1 MNGKQLKNSILQWAI
16 QGKLVPQDPNDEPAS
31 VLLERIRAKKARL
44 VKEKKIKKDKNESI
58 IYRGD
63 DNSYYEKFIATG
75 EVKCIDE
82 EIPFE
87 IPQGWEW
94 ERIGNIF
101 ETTSGSTPLSR
112 NPDYYKNGNI
122 NWVRTTDLNNGILN
136 KTEIQITSKAVIDY
150 NLSILPQTSVCVAMY
165 GGAGTIGKHCI
176 LHFDTTI
183 NQSVCA
189 IQPNGFCNMDYI
201 HTFIEY
207 QRPFWMDFAAG
218 SRKDPNINQLI
229 IKHCLLPIP
238 PQEEQLRIVIKLN
251 QLYPYIY
258 QYGNSQNRLNQIN
271 KEIWHSLKK
280 SILQEAIQGKLVPQI
295 AEEGTAQELLEQI
308 QQEKQKLVKE
318 GKLKKAAL
326 NDSIIYKGDDN
337 KYWEKNGKIEKDI
350 TNEIPFEIPDSWC
363 WIRLN
368 NLCNITNGFT
378 PLRTELKFWKNGN
391 INWFTVEDIRKQ
403 GEYIYETTKKITE
416 LAVNKDRIVRAGSV
430 LLCCTASVG
439 QCAMTMIP
447 TTTNQQFN
455 ALTVK
460 EEYRCIVNDEFLF
473 LFAKTLEPILHDLA
487 GKTTFEFISVK
498 KVGNILI
505 PIPPVLEQ
513 HRICK
518 VANKAIASIMSR

>member
-31 VLLERIRAKKARL
+31 VLLERIRAEKARL

-63 DNSYYEKFIATG
+63 DNSYYEKFLATGEVKCIDDEIPFEIPKGWEWCRLKHMCSMQAGKNISASEIYDKKSVLHPYRCVGGNGLRGFTNTFNAEGHFAIIGRQGALCGCLNIESGKFYATEHAVVVNGFGIIPSLFIYYFFTALNLNQYATATAQPGLAVSNIVEVFIPLPPLPEQLRIVSKIEKLLPLVKTYEQAQNGLNELNASLNEQLRKSILQEAIQGKLVPQCSDEGTAQELLEQIKLEKQKLIKDGKLKKSALTDSVIFKGDDNKYYEKFLATG

-87 IPQGWEW
+87 IPNGWQW

-136 KTEIQITSKAVIDY
+136 KTEIQITSKAIIDY

-238 PQEEQLRIVIKLN
+238 PQEEQLRIVTKLN

-258 QYGNSQNRLNQIN
+258 GSSR
-271 KEIWHSLKK
+271 
-280 SILQEAIQGKLVPQI
+280 
-295 AEEGTAQELLEQI
+295 
-308 QQEKQKLVKE
+308 
-318 GKLKKAAL
+318 
-326 NDSIIYKGDDN
+326 
-337 KYWEKNGKIEKDI
+337 
-350 TNEIPFEIPDSWC
+350 
-363 WIRLN
+363 
-368 NLCNITNGFT
+368 T
-378 PLRTELKFWKNGN
+378 PG
-391 INWFTVEDIRKQ
+391 
-403 GEYIYETTKKITE
+403 
-416 LAVNKDRIVRAGSV
+416 A
-430 LLCCTASVG
+430 
-439 QCAMTMIP
+439 
-447 TTTNQQFN
+447 
-455 ALTVK
+455 
-460 EEYRCIVNDEFLF
+460 
-473 LFAKTLEPILHDLA
+473 
-487 GKTTFEFISVK
+487 
-498 KVGNILI
+498 
-505 PIPPVLEQ
+505 
-513 HRICK
+513 
-518 VANKAIASIMSR
+518 

>member
-31 VLLERIRAKKARL
+31 VLLERIRAEKARL

-63 DNSYYEKFIATG
+63 DNSYYEKFLATG

-87 IPQGWEW
+87 IPNGWQW

-136 KTEIQITSKAVIDY
+136 KTEIQITSKAIIDY

-238 PQEEQLRIVIKLN
+238 PQEEQLRIVTKLN

-280 SILQEAIQGKLVPQI
+280 SILQEAIQGKLVSQI

-308 QQEKQKLVKE
+308 RQEKLQLVKE
-318 GKLKKAAL
+318 GKLKKSAL
-326 NDSIIYKGDDN
+326 TDSIIFRGDDN
-337 KYWEKNGKIEKDI
+337 KYYERINEQIVEVELPFEYPNSWIVLRLKDICQLTDGEKRNGKGICLDAKFLRGKSSATVIDKGKFVYNGDNIILVDGENSGEVFSIPQDGYMGSTFKQLWLSSVMWKPCILAFILFYKEALRNSKRGAAIPHLNKDLFYKLPIGIPPLSEQQRI
-350 TNEIPFEIPDSWC
+350 TCQI
-363 WIRLN
+363 N
-368 NLCNITNGFT
+368 NLF
-378 PLRTELKFWKNGN
+378 
-391 INWFTVEDIRKQ
+391 Q
-403 GEYIYETTKKITE
+403 
-416 LAVNKDRIVRAGSV
+416 
-430 LLCCTASVG
+430 
-439 QCAMTMIP
+439 
-447 TTTNQQFN
+447 
-455 ALTVK
+455 
-460 EEYRCIVNDEFLF
+460 
-473 LFAKTLEPILHDLA
+473 
-487 GKTTFEFISVK
+487 
-498 KVGNILI
+498 LI
-505 PIPPVLEQ
+505 
-513 HRICK
+513 K
-518 VANKAIASIMSR
+518 

>member
-31 VLLERIRAKKARL
+31 VLLEKIRTEKARL
-44 VKEKKIKKDKNESI
+44 IKEGKIKKDKNESFI
-58 IYRGD
+58 FRGD
-63 DNSYYEKFIATG
+63 DNSYYEKFLATG
-75 EVKCIDE
+75 DVKCIDD

-136 KTEIQITSKAVIDY
+136 KTEIQITAKATIDY
-150 NLSILPQTSVCVAMY
+150 NLSILPQTSVCIAMY

-176 LHFDTTI
+176 LHFNTTI

-238 PQEEQLRIVIKLN
+238 PQEEQRRIVTKLN
-251 QLYPYIY
+251 QLYPYIN

-271 KEIWHSLKK
+271 KEIWHNLKK

-295 AEEGTAQELLEQI
+295 AEEGIAQDLLEQI
-308 QQEKQKLVKE
+308 RQEKQKLVKD
-318 GKLKKAAL
+318 GKLKKSAL
-326 NDSIIYKGDDN
+326 TDSVIYKGDDN
-337 KYWEKNGKIEKDI
+337 KYYERINGQIVEIELPFEYPNSWAVLRLKDICQLIDGEKRDGKGICLDAKYLRGKSSATIIEKGRFVYAGD
-350 TNEIPFEIPDSWC
+350 
-363 WIRLN
+363 
-368 NLCNITNGFT
+368 NIILVDGENSG
-378 PLRTELKFWKNGN
+378 EV
-391 INWFTVEDIRKQ
+391 FTVPQNGYMGSTFKQ
-403 GEYIYETTKKITE
+403 LWLSSAMWKPYILAFILFYKEE
-416 LAVNKDRIVRAGSV
+416 LRNSKRGAAIPHLYKELFYNLPIG
-430 LLCCTASVG
+430 
-439 QCAMTMIP
+439 IP
-447 TTTNQQFN
+447 TLAEQKRI
-455 ALTVK
+455 A
-460 EEYRCIVNDEFLF
+460 ECINELSQ
-473 LFAKTLEPILHDLA
+473 LLK
-487 GKTTFEFISVK
+487 
-498 KVGNILI
+498 
-505 PIPPVLEQ
+505 
-513 HRICK
+513 
-518 VANKAIASIMSR
+518 

>member
-1 MNGKQLKNSILQWAI
+1 MVLPNSL
-16 QGKLVPQDPNDEPAS
+16 S
-31 VLLERIRAKKARL
+31 
-44 VKEKKIKKDKNESI
+44 
-58 IYRGD
+58 
-63 DNSYYEKFIATG
+63 SYYEKFLATG

-87 IPQGWEW
+87 IPNGWQW

-136 KTEIQITSKAVIDY
+136 KTEIQITSKAIIDY

-238 PQEEQLRIVIKLN
+238 PQEEQLRIVTKLN

-295 AEEGTAQELLEQI
+295 TEEGTAQELLEQI
-308 QQEKQKLVKE
+308 RQEKLQLVKE
-318 GKLKKAAL
+318 GKLKKSAL
-326 NDSIIYKGDDN
+326 TDSIIFRGDDN
-337 KYWEKNGKIEKDI
+337 KYYERINEQIVEVELPFEYPNSWIVLRLKDICQLTDGEKRNGKGICLDAKFLRGKSSATIIEKGRFVYAGDNIILVDGENSGEVFSIPQDGYMGSTFKQLWLSSVMWKPCILAFILFYKEALRNSKRGAAIPHLNKDLFYKLPIGIPPLSEQQRI
-350 TNEIPFEIPDSWC
+350 TCQI
-363 WIRLN
+363 N
-368 NLCNITNGFT
+368 NLF
-378 PLRTELKFWKNGN
+378 
-391 INWFTVEDIRKQ
+391 Q
-403 GEYIYETTKKITE
+403 
-416 LAVNKDRIVRAGSV
+416 
-430 LLCCTASVG
+430 
-439 QCAMTMIP
+439 
-447 TTTNQQFN
+447 
-455 ALTVK
+455 
-460 EEYRCIVNDEFLF
+460 
-473 LFAKTLEPILHDLA
+473 
-487 GKTTFEFISVK
+487 
-498 KVGNILI
+498 LI
-505 PIPPVLEQ
+505 
-513 HRICK
+513 K
-518 VANKAIASIMSR
+518 